1 VRDRVD
7 RVGVALSIGI
17 RTGGYDFAVG
27 SSATLGT
34 GEALA
39 PSRSE
44 GPFGEIE
51 YYATDVRDMRIMI
64 FIGGGNHAVRQLVKS
79 VFE

>member
-1 VRDRVD
+1 
-7 RVGVALSIGI
+7 VGVALSIGI
-17 RTGGYDFAVG
+17 RTGGYDIAIG

-39 PSRSE
+39 PLRE
-44 GPFGEIE
+44 EPFGALSYEQ
-51 YYATDVRDMRIMI
+51 TDVRDMRIMV
-64 FIGGGNHAVRQLVKS
+64 FLGGGNHAVRQLVRS

>member
-1 VRDRVD
+1 
-7 RVGVALSIGI
+7 VALSVGF
-17 RTGGYDFAVG
+17 RTVGHDFTIG

-39 PSRSE
+39 PTRAAPFSE
-44 GPFGEIE
+44 VG
-51 YYATDVRDMRIMI
+51 YRATDVRDMRIMV
-64 FIGGGNHAVRQLVKS
+64 FVGGANHAVRQLVRS